1 MKTVIAVCSSVIASL
16 LFNYAVFLN
25 KKAVADLPEVGLKL
39 SFSTLKA
46 FLTNRL
52 ILAMIGFSLVGT
64 VFYVVAITLAPISV
78 VQPIVGSGVVLL
90 AYLAIKNLGESPRRV
105 DFFAIGINV
114 LGVVLLGASLAEGIP
129 EKVKHSPEM
138 LWILVAVIV
147 GLAVIVPLISR
158 GSSAG
163 RLGASLG
170 VTVGLLYG
178 IAAVF
183 SRLMFVDWANRWS
196 SQGITVL
203 FSSIFLLAW
212 AASFFPAVVVLQAAL
227 QKGLAVVV
235 VPVLAGIS
243 QLVPIF
249 VGMVALNEPFP
260 ENFALSAIRV
270 LGFCLILTGSVILS
284 RRAEETV
291 PGS

>member
-1 MKTVIAVCSSVIASL
+1 MKTVIAVCFSVIASL

-25 KKAVADLPEVGLKL
+25 KKAVATLPEVGFHS
-39 SFSTLKA
+39 SFSTVKA
-46 FLTNRL
+46 FLSNKL
-52 ILAMIGFSLVGT
+52 ILAMIVLSLVGSG
-64 VFYVVAITLAPISV
+64 FYVVAIALAPISV

-90 AYLAIKNLGESPRRV
+90 AYLAIKNLGESPRKV
-105 DFFAIGINV
+105 DYFAIGMNV

-129 EKVKHSPEM
+129 EKVKHSPET
-138 LWILVAVIV
+138 LWILAAVIV
-147 GLAVIVPLISR
+147 GLAILIPAFAR

-178 IAAVF
+178 IGAVF
-183 SRLMFVDWANRWS
+183 SRLMLVDWTNRWS
-196 SQGITVL
+196 SQGLTVL

-260 ENFALSAIRV
+260 KNIALSVIRV
-270 LGFCLILTGSVILS
+270 LGFCLILTGSVTLS
-284 RRAEETV
+284 RRAEEAAPHT
-291 PGS
+291 

>member
-1 MKTVIAVCSSVIASL
+1 MKTLIAVWFSVIASL

-25 KKAVADLPEVGLKL
+25 KKAVANLPEVGLNSSL
-39 SFSTLKA
+39 STLKA
-46 FLTNRL
+46 FLTNKL
-52 ILAMIGFSLVGT
+52 ILAMIALSLTGSG
-64 VFYVVAITLAPISV
+64 FYVVAIALAPISV

-90 AYLAIKNLGESPRRV
+90 AYLAIKNLGESPRRI
-105 DFFAIGINV
+105 DYFAIGMNI
-114 LGVVLLGASLAEGIP
+114 LGVILLGASLAEGIP
-129 EKVKHSPEM
+129 EKVKHSPET
-138 LWILVAVIV
+138 LWILAAFIL
-147 GLAVIVPLISR
+147 GLAIVVPVISH
-158 GSSAG
+158 GSSAS

-183 SRLMFVDWANRWS
+183 SRLMLVDWTNRWS
-196 SQGITVL
+196 SQGFTAL

-212 AASFFPAVVVLQAAL
+212 AASFFPAIVVLQAAL

-260 ENFALSAIRV
+260 ENSALSAIRV
-270 LGFCLILTGSVILS
+270 LGFCLILAGSVILS
-284 RRAEETV
+284 KRAEET
-291 PGS
+291 GAHS